1 MDQHRLIYAS
11 KQVLKY
17 LMYMVSTL
25 TESGPPYSY
34 RTRGYLSSFPGTWI
48 PLTHEKDI
56 PPPPPPPPS
65 QALVTIGNYKKHPLF
80 WAFSANL
87 PEQCQILETCRLVL
101 TQDKGECRPN
111 SINYKYINS
120 INIFTD
126 ITNICIDLIFVLCS
140 DMKNDKWQPFWNGR
154 LIPIIILI

>member
-1 MDQHRLIYAS
+1 MDQHRLILDAS

-48 PLTHEKDI
+48 PLTHEKDTCI
-56 PPPPPPPPS
+56 PPAPPPPS

-87 PEQCQILETCRLVL
+87 PEQCQILEPVDWSWHKIKGNVGLTPLITSTLIVSIYSLISQIYVL
-101 TQDKGECRPN
+101 TSFLFYVLIWKM
-111 SINYKYINS
+111 INGS
-120 INIFTD
+120 HFEMAD
-126 ITNICIDLIFVLCS
+126 
-140 DMKNDKWQPFWNGR
+140 
-154 LIPIIILI
+154 